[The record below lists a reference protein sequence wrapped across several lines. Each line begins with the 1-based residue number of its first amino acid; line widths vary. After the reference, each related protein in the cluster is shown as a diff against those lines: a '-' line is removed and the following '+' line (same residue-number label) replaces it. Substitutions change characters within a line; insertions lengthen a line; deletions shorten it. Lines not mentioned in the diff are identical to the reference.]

1 MGLDQVKELTRR
13 TIERIIQL
21 APFHSLDEFLERVDP
36 RPQEAI
42 NLARV
47 GGAGRFREIPSILR
61 RLERG
66 WQAGQMS
73 LFVLGNNHEVDW
85 TLEQKVNAQV
95 ELLGV
100 SLEAHPLEL
109 VADKIA
115 SSGSISIV
123 DAAGKV
129 GKRVTIAGIRQ
140 TSHRSRTA
148 KGEPMLFLTLE
159 DLTGT
164 LDVIAFPNVYRGAKD
179 LLNSSFPILVTGMM
193 EMDTSRG
200 EPYLRAERVTKLG

>member
-1 MGLDQVKELTRR
+1 
-13 TIERIIQL
+13 
-21 APFHSLDEFLERVDP
+21 VDP
-36 RPQEAI
+36 RLQEAI

-47 GGAGRFREIPSILR
+47 GGLEGFGTIPSILR

-73 LFVLGNNHEVDW
+73 LFVWDDNEADW
-85 TLEQKVNAQV
+85 TLEQKVEAQM

-109 VADKIA
+109 VADKISA
-115 SSGSISIV
+115 SGSISTA

-129 GKRVTIAGIRQ
+129 GKRVTVAGIRQ
-140 TSHRSRTA
+140 TSHRSRTV
-148 KGEPMLFLTLE
+148 KGEPMLFLALE

-164 LDVIAFPNVYRGAKD
+164 LDVIAFPDVYRAAKD
-179 LLNSSFPILVTGMM
+179 LLNSSSPILVTGMI
-193 EMDTSRG
+193 EMDASRG